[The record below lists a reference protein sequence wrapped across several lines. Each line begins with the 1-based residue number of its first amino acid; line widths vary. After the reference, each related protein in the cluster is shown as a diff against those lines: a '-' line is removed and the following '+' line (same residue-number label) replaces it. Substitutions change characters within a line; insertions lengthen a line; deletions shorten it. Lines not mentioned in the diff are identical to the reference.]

1 MSGIYKALASILGE
15 IGSIGKDKKN
25 TQQHFQYRGID
36 DVYNTLNPIMAKHKV
51 FMTPE
56 VIEKTR
62 EERQSR
68 SGGMLIYTM
77 LKIKYTFWHED
88 GTSVSCVVEGEGM
101 DSGDKSANKAM
112 AIAHKYALLQ
122 TFCIPVEQTDP
133 DAESHEVVPRS
144 QNTQPQKKSGTPS
157 SLAEVVQYHK
167 LDKKAFYAFA
177 NVDSQEAAQALFND
191 KGALS
196 QMLEDFKNKDK

>member
-62 EERQSR
+62 EERR
-68 SGGMLIYTM
+68 R
-77 LKIKYTFWHED
+77 D
-88 GTSVSCVVEGEGM
+88 G
-101 DSGDKSANKAM
+101 
-112 AIAHKYALLQ
+112 
-122 TFCIPVEQTDP
+122 
-133 DAESHEVVPRS
+133 
-144 QNTQPQKKSGTPS
+144 
-157 SLAEVVQYHK
+157 
-167 LDKKAFYAFA
+167 
-177 NVDSQEAAQALFND
+177 
-191 KGALS
+191 
-196 QMLEDFKNKDK
+196 